1 MLLIETVL
9 ILLSIVVAL
18 IYPSVGAGWFAD
30 LERRFGQLARRRV
43 FSVVIV
49 GCLALGLRA
58 AFLPIEPIP
67 QPAVHDEFGY
77 LLAADT
83 FAHGRLTNPT
93 HPLWKHFESFNIIQR
108 PTYQSY
114 PQPAQGLL
122 LAAGKVLARNPF
134 WGVWF
139 SSGLL
144 CAAICWMLQAWMPAR
159 WALLGGLIAVL
170 RFGVFG
176 YWANSYW
183 GGALGAT
190 GGALV
195 LGALPRIKRSQRV
208 RDAVVMALGL
218 VLLANTRPYEGF
230 VFSVP

>member
-1 MLLIETVL
+1 MLLMETALVFFSL
-9 ILLSIVVAL
+9 IIAL
-18 IYPSVGAGWFAD
+18 FYPSFGSSWFEKIDKRFAR
-30 LERRFGQLARRRV
+30 LAQRRTLA
-43 FSVVIV
+43 FILV
-49 GCLALGLRA
+49 GCLSLALRA

-67 QPAVHDEFGY
+67 QPVVHDEFGY

-108 PTYQSY
+108 PSYQSY
-114 PQPAQGLL
+114 PQPAQGFV
-122 LAAGKVLARNPF
+122 LAAGKVLAGKPF

-139 SSGLL
+139 SAGVMSG
-144 CAAICWMLQAWMPAR
+144 AICWMLQAWMPAR

-195 LGALPRIKRSQRV
+195 LGALPRIKRSQRMS
-208 RDAVVMALGL
+208 DAVVM
-218 VLLANTRPYEGF
+218 
-230 VFSVP
+230 